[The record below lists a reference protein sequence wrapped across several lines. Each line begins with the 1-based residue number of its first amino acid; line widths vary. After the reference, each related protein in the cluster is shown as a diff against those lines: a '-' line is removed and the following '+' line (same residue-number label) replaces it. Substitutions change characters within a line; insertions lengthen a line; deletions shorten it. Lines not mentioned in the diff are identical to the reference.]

1 MNIYYLKRF
10 RKKAHQE
17 LRILYN
23 RRRGT
28 YQIVNRV
35 NNIPIAP
42 LQEYPNVNEAA
53 RALYE
58 ERRKWVEMLRRIQ
71 VDKVSPKL
79 KQNKLISRL

>member
-10 RKKAHQE
+10 RKAAHKE

-23 RRRGT
+23 RRRSA

-42 LQEYPNVNEAA
+42 LQEYPNVNVAA
-53 RALYE
+53 RALYK
-58 ERRKWVEMLRRIQ
+58 ERRKWVEMLWRIQ
-71 VDKVSPKL
+71 VDKVSPKSI
-79 KQNKLISRL
+79 QNKLIARL